1 MRVKGLGIS
10 LTVCVIYTL
19 HHLDLISRMQLSE
32 KISQLG
38 TGAGAIARLTV
49 PAYQW

>member
-1 MRVKGLGIS
+1 
-10 LTVCVIYTL
+10 
-19 HHLDLISRMQLSE
+19 MQLSE
-32 KISQLG
+32 KVSQLG